1 MKSENCIFYSSVLS
15 HFLSQWEEQAPTL
28 RASGENMEGRV
39 IKLTGHVACVYHSIS
54 GTYKIFIKE
63 DWMYSNISTW
73 VEKAK

>member
-1 MKSENCIFYSSVLS
+1 
-15 HFLSQWEEQAPTL
+15 
-28 RASGENMEGRV
+28 MEGRV